1 MRVNI
6 QSLSKLDDR
15 PLSPVYLL
23 FGDEIL
29 LLEEACIALRSK
41 AQAQGYNERVS
52 YVAEQGFDWDE
63 LLQSGSSMS
72 LFADKQLIELRLPTG
87 KPGQAGSRILCELV
101 ENLPAETM
109 LLIICGS
116 VDKSAQNQKWFKA
129 LDSAGVTAEAKE
141 IKLNDFPG
149 WIADRLRNKGL
160 LADQSSI
167 ALLAHYFEGNLLA
180 AAQEIDLLALNCGA
194 VGETSSG
201 SNSKPD
207 AKKQLAALQSSIS
220 DNSRFSVFSYLD
232 ACLAGDWQRTC
243 RILDGL
249 KTENDEAVFLVV
261 MLGREVRKISQM
273 AFALAN
279 GGNRNQVFKQYRIW
293 YQRQPVIDR
302 AIKRHGQAGW
312 QAILQQVAKID
323 KILKG
328 RAQSEG
334 ASVWFDIEKLSMKI
348 CGLKVTSAN

>member
-6 QSLSKLDDR
+6 QSLSISDDK
-15 PLSPVYLL
+15 PLLPVYLL

-29 LLEEACIALRSK
+29 LLEEACIELRRK
-41 AQAQGYNERVS
+41 AQAQGYSERVS

-63 LLQSGSSMS
+63 LLQSASSMS

-87 KPGQAGSRILCELV
+87 KPGQAGSRVLCELL
-101 ENLPAETM
+101 ENLPADTM

-129 LDSAGVTAEAKE
+129 IDSAGVTAEAKE

-149 WIADRLRNKGL
+149 WIAGRLRNKGL
-160 LADQSSI
+160 LADQASI

-180 AAQEIDLLALNCGA
+180 AAQEIDLLALNTGA
-194 VGETSSG
+194 VGETSLG
-201 SNSKPD
+201 SNSTPD

-249 KTENDEAVFLVV
+249 KAEKDEAVFLVV

-279 GGNRNQVFKQYRIW
+279 GYNRDQVFKQHRIW
-293 YQRQPVIDR
+293 YQRQPVFDR

-334 ASVWFDIEKLSMKI
+334 ISVWFDIEKLSMKI
-348 CGLKVTSAN
+348 CGLKVNSAN